1 MLGYAYLVGVA
12 VILIYVVLQSYLGPK
27 SGEIRGKT
35 AEVTDKRINLMS
47 QLINGI
53 KVVKMYSWEKS
64 FANKMDTIRK

>member
-1 MLGYAYLVGVA
+1 MLSYAYLVGVV
-12 VILIYVVLQSYLGPK
+12 VILVFILIQSYLGPK

-47 QLINGI
+47 QMINGI

-64 FANKMDTIRK
+64 FSSKMDIVRK